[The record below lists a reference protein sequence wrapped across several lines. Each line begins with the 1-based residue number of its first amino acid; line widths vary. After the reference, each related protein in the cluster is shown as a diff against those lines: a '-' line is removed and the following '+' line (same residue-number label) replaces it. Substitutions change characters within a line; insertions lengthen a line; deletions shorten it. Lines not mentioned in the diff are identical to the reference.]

1 MPKMKK
7 DQIEEL
13 AAIVGPENISTEPLE
28 LEVYSRDPT
37 VVRGSAEAVVWPTST
52 EAVSKIMI
60 FANRSKIRVYP
71 RGAGS
76 SLCGGPV
83 PLEPGLVL
91 SLERMNKI
99 LEIDVENLQFLAEA
113 GVSIREINDRLKPL
127 NLFIPPDPA
136 SEVACTIGGCVAN
149 NAGGIHA
156 VKYGTFRDWVLGV
169 ELVLPTGEIV
179 STGTKTRKSVSGYDL
194 TGLITGSEGTLAIIT
209 RVRARVIAIPE
220 SRMVTTAYF
229 KTPEDA
235 GRAAFKIMVGGLNP
249 SAIELLDKTTM
260 YTISQ
265 YLRMKLPEAG
275 SMLILEF
282 DGPRSHVDYRMGL
295 AEKICRQEGV
305 TEVKISATEQESL
318 DLWNARKTA
327 FQSLAVLGKTSI
339 LIEDITVPLSKI
351 TEMLRRIH
359 EISEKHG
366 ILVPT
371 FGHVGDG
378 NLHPHVLY
386 DEENKEEYQR
396 AMDATD
402 EIFKTAVELDGTI
415 SGEHGIGV
423 LKRKFFPLEHA
434 PEETTVMLKIKGLFD
449 PNNILNPNKIF
460 PSRE

>member
-1 MPKMKK
+1 MNKEHI
-7 DQIEEL
+7 DEL
-13 AAIVGPENISTEPLE
+13 ASIVGPQNVSTEILE

-37 VVRGSAEAVVWPTST
+37 VVRGIAEAVVWPIDA
-52 EAVSKIMI
+52 EQISKIMT
-60 FANRSKIRVYP
+60 FANKTKTPIYP

-83 PLEPGLVL
+83 PVERGIVL

-99 LEIDVENLQFLAEA
+99 LEIDVQNLQFLAEA
-113 GVSIREINDRLKPL
+113 GVSIREINDALKPL

-156 VKYGTFRDWVLGV
+156 VKYGTFKDWVLGV

-194 TGLITGSEGTLAIIT
+194 TGLITGSEGTLAVIT
-209 RVRARVIAIPE
+209 KVRARVAAIPE

-229 KTPEDA
+229 NTAEDA
-235 GRAAFKIMVGGLNP
+235 GRASFKIMVRGLNP

-260 YTISQ
+260 QTISQ
-265 YLRMKLPEAG
+265 YLTMKLPPAG
-275 SMLILEF
+275 AMLILEF
-282 DGPRSHVDYRMGL
+282 DGPRGDVDYRMGL
-295 AEKICRQEGV
+295 AENICKEEGV
-305 TEVKISATEQESL
+305 IEVKVSATEDESL
-318 DLWNARKTA
+318 SLWNARKTA

-339 LIEDITVPLSKI
+339 LIEDITVPISKI
-351 TEMLRRIH
+351 PEMLSRIH
-359 EISEKHG
+359 GIAEKYA

-378 NLHPHVLY
+378 NLHPHILY
-386 DEENKEEYQR
+386 DEENREEYDK
-396 AMDATD
+396 AMAATD

-423 LKRKFFPLEHA
+423 LKKKFFPLEHGSI
-434 PEETTVMLKIKGLFD
+434 ETAVMKRIKKLFD
-449 PNNILNPNKIF
+449 PNNILNPHKIF
-460 PSRE
+460 PEEE